1 MKSAIC
7 LAVIA
12 AVCSG
17 MATADMHKHKYAN
30 VASATAKGSSHSYVF
45 EGEATTDTYTDA
57 HAECKG
63 ADCFSEADAKAGA
76 VADAYE
82 WWGSYAASYS
92 ESDAEVDIADAKILS
107 NKANIVALTEAFG
120 EDADAKADADASA
133 NGYAYI
139 WKKGGVS
146 PPQPPPAPPAH
157 PWGKKKWGKK
167 KSWGKK
173 KPSKWHKPKWGWKSK
188 DE

>member
-1 MKSAIC
+1 MDGRFCARVLVKVDLQQLDRRRHLQQIQ
-7 LAVIA
+7 IA
-12 AVCSG
+12 QPNPDLFGLEERVCVL
-17 MATADMHKHKYAN
+17 HF
-30 VASATAKGSSHSYVF
+30 V
-45 EGEATTDTYTDA
+45 
-57 HAECKG
+57 EC
-63 ADCFSEADAKAGA
+63 
-76 VADAYE
+76 
-82 WWGSYAASYS
+82 
-92 ESDAEVDIADAKILS
+92 AEVDIADAKILL
-107 NKANIVALTEAFG
+107 NTANIIAETEAFG

-167 KSWGKK
+167 KKSWGKK
-173 KPSKWHKPKWGWKSK
+173 KPSKWQKPKWGWKSK